1 MLDQLPALRQWL
13 ADGQDCAAATIVAV
27 EGSVPRPVGTTML
40 ISAAGEVAGT
50 LSGGCVEASV
60 FDAALE
66 ALATGQP
73 RRMSFGYSPQDAFEP
88 GLSCGGTLD
97 VHIQPFRAGSGPV
110 TTPDDEA
117 ADVPA
122 STITGPASAAPAVA
136 LLWRVDG
143 PAAAPLL
150 LPDTGRLAAAGPQAL
165 AGVVRGLPAGPAGQ
179 TAGSE
184 HTAGATTG
192 PGTPG
197 PAAVLSDS
205 AVNRIAAAVH
215 AAVQQ
220 GHTGLIALPAGD
232 ECPAVELFI
241 ESRLPAPRLLLV
253 GANDHS
259 AAVAALGRSLGYHV
273 SLCDPR
279 PVFTRPERF
288 PHAAVTV
295 QWPETW
301 LAELIDAE
309 APDPRTVFC
318 LFSHDARF
326 DAAVLDTALR
336 QEWAYVGAMGSRRT
350 CTQRADELQ
359 ARGVPADRLA
369 RLHAPIGLDI
379 GAATP
384 QEIAVAVF
392 AEVLA
397 KRTGRTGLPLSLGS
411 GALHGTGD
419 AAPAHPGTAPAG
431 TAGTAPGDAAPAVP
445 TGQQAAGRPPG
456 PAPRGGTAAT
466 IPEVGP
472 WT

>member
-1 MLDQLPALRQWL
+1 MLDQLSALRQWL

-50 LSGGCVEASV
+50 LSGGCVEAAV

-88 GLSCGGTLD
+88 GLSCGGTLH
-97 VHIQPFRAGSGPV
+97 VHIQPFRAGSEPV
-110 TTPDDEA
+110 ATPD
-117 ADVPA
+117 
-122 STITGPASAAPAVA
+122 SSAAGDVTDSSASSAAVA

-165 AGVVRGLPAGPAGQ
+165 AGVVRRLN
-179 TAGSE
+179 
-184 HTAGATTG
+184 
-192 PGTPG
+192 
-197 PAAVLSDS
+197 LSDN
-205 AVNRIAAAVH
+205 AVNRIASAVH

-220 GHTGLIALPAGD
+220 GHTGLISVPGGND
-232 ECPAVELFI
+232 CPAAEVFI

-279 PVFTRPERF
+279 PVFTLPERF

-301 LAELIDAE
+301 LAELVDAG
-309 APDPRTVFC
+309 ARDPRTVFC

-326 DAAVLDTALR
+326 DAAVLDTALW
-336 QEWAYVGAMGSRRT
+336 QDWAYVGAMGSRRT
-350 CTQRADELQ
+350 CTQRAAELQ

-411 GALHGTGD
+411 GAVHGTGD
-419 AAPAHPGTAPAG
+419 AVPAHPGTAPAG
-431 TAGTAPGDAAPAVP
+431 TAGTAPDDAAPAAP
-445 TGQQAAGRPPG
+445 TGQTAASGPV
-456 PAPRGGTAAT
+456 PAPHGGTAAT